1 MNSLTKKT
9 ILFTIIFWVIIF
21 SFSNSFALDYSQKT
35 TINNDKTGTIRI
47 QYSANNS
54 EIKGAEVYMSLPFK
68 EDKIKAAFSSDN
80 NKVQSVTVNPNK
92 DGKTNV
98 SVVITF
104 KYIGKLNT
112 SSFFS
117 NVKITYFVS
126 GDSTTFIYELPKN
139 EQIPSDFIPVYVFE
153 LPSKEII
160 KSSGTIKGNSVQYG
174 LVSEKVKNGI
184 KMFATFLN
192 SNEQVASDNKTDGKK
207 SSDDKEEGS
216 CGLFGIE
223 LPIILGIGYAFSRKF
238 RKEN

>member
-1 MNSLTKKT
+1 MSSLKEKT
-9 ILFTIIFWVIIF
+9 IFFAIIFGISIF
-21 SFSNSFALDYSQKT
+21 SFSNSYALDYTQKT
-35 TINNDKTGTIRI
+35 TINNNKSGTIRI

-54 EIKGAEVYMSLPFK
+54 EIKGADVFMSLPFK

-80 NKVQSVTVNPNK
+80 NVIQSVSVNPNK

-98 SVVITF
+98 LVVMNF

-117 NVKITYFVS
+117 NVNITYFVS

-139 EQIPSDFIPVYVFE
+139 GQIPSDFTPVYTFE
-153 LPSKEII
+153 LPTKEIV
-160 KSSGTIKGNSVQYG
+160 KSSGTIKGNSIEYG

-184 KMFATFLN
+184 KLFAIFIN
-192 SNEQVASDNKTDGKK
+192 SNEQLTSDKKTDDKK
-207 SSDDKEEGS
+207 SNEDKEEGS

-223 LPIILGIGYAFSRKF
+223 LPIILGLGYAFSRKF
-238 RKEN
+238 KKKK